1 MSLLCSQ
8 PSMAPIY
15 AEQMPMSSLGSC
27 TSSSLL
33 NVSVLHWMF
42 PTLFH
47 TGCAMLSVLHWTF
60 LILYPLLGEST
71 FCVLT
76 GYSTFP
82 DPHWM
87 LPMSVYTNIPHSLTT
102 LRSMLSFH
110 ADGSP
115 ISVYG
120 ALANADLRSPTSII
134 MFVPRPCFS
143 WCFQP
148 VTELLGDSGPF

>member
-1 MSLLCSQ
+1 MYFIFIAQRLC
-8 PSMAPIY
+8 PALDVPH
-15 AEQMPMSSLGSC
+15 
-27 TSSSLL
+27 
-33 NVSVLHWMF
+33 SVPHWI
-42 PTLFH
+42 
-47 TGCAMLSVLHWTF
+47 WTF

-71 FCVLT
+71 FCVL
-76 GYSTFP
+76 TFP

-110 ADGSP
+110 TDGSP

-134 MFVPRPCFS
+134 MFVPRPHFS

-148 VTELLGDSGPF
+148 VTKLLGDSGPF